1 MFENLSS
8 RLTRTLDALRGQGR
22 LTEDQVNTA
31 ARELRMA
38 LLEADVALPVVRD
51 FVERV
56 KARAVGAEVTQSLTP
71 GQALL
76 RIVQQELTE
85 VLGGTAEPLNLRTQ
99 PPAILLMCGLQ
110 GSGKTTTTGK
120 LALRLREVDKKK
132 VLVVSCDVYRPAAI
146 EQLKIVAASV
156 GVEWFPSEAGQ
167 DPLAIAAAAVDYAR
181 KQYLDVLIVDTAGRT
196 SIDEA
201 MMKEIAAL
209 HGALNPIE
217 TLFVVDSMTG
227 QDAAKTAKVFSETVP
242 LTGVIL
248 TKADGDSRGGAAL
261 SVRHVTGKPVKFIGV
276 GEKSAAL
283 EVFHPDRIA
292 ARILGQGDMLG
303 LIEETARKV
312 DVEAAAKL
320 AGKLKSKKGFD
331 LGDFREQMQQMQN
344 MGGVESL
351 LEKLPGGAKM
361 QAQLQKA
368 QPEREIKRAVAII
381 NSMTAQERRF
391 PDLIKASRKRRIA
404 AGAGMEVQEVN
415 KLLRQ
420 FDQTREMM
428 KKLSGGG
435 MAKLMR
441 SLAGRMP
448 PGMMR

>member
-1 MFENLSS
+1 MFETLSN
-8 RLTRTLDALRGQGR
+8 RLTRTLDALRGHGR
-22 LTEDQVNTA
+22 LTEDQVGTA

-56 KARAVGAEVTQSLTP
+56 KTRAIGAEVTQSLTP

-85 VLGGTAEPLNLRTQ
+85 VLGGSAVPLNLRTQ

-146 EQLKIVAASV
+146 EQLKIVAAGV

-167 DPLAIAAAAVDYAR
+167 DPLTIAAAAVEYAR

-201 MMKEIAAL
+201 MMREIAAL
-209 HGALNPIE
+209 HQALNPIE

-227 QDAAKTAKVFSETVP
+227 QDAANTAKVFSETVP
-242 LTGVIL
+242 LTGVVL

-312 DVEAAAKL
+312 DVDAAAKL
-320 AGKLKSKKGFD
+320 AGKLKSKKSFD
-331 LGDFREQMQQMQN
+331 LQDFREQMQQMQS
-344 MGGVESL
+344 MGGMESL

-361 QAQLQKA
+361 QAQLQKV

-381 NSMTAQERRF
+381 NSMTVQERRF

-420 FDQTREMM
+420 FDQTRDMM